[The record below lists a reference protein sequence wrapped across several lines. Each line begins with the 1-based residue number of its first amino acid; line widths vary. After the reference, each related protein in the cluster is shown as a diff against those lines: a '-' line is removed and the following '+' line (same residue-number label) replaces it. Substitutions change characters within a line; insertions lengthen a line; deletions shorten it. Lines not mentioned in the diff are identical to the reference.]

1 MVVKK
6 RQIYTYN
13 LGLSESEFL
22 KREFSLYITELS
34 HLAEQKLMT
43 SDQFY
48 VATTNPLELRSI
60 LENCRPRSVVIFFLG
75 NETYNVQQTQWL
87 NQYSNKIKY
96 AFVYNLPTKTSFKVA
111 IKCLFAAVMDGG
123 IFLWEGEKNIFR
135 TFKNGIDLMKRTR
148 KLQIIFPHHDFPQ
161 GYSKRFISEIM
172 LKGIKLGERSILEI
186 APLII
191 SEKKSKIGFVGQRGS
206 WCRDLAI
213 RTALKKNLGFAPVYT
228 HGWGGINQGKLTAY
242 IDSLIQSE
250 FVLTPP
256 GNLTNRNFRYLESLV
271 FNSIPIM
278 PPSTLQDP
286 HLWGIWTEYSKPLS
300 FSWKRQINRALRLS
314 MEERDAIVS
323 TALLREKKQVY
334 EINKILDSLDKTKL
348 AH

>member
-1 MVVKK
+1 MVVKR
-6 RQIYTYN
+6 RQVFTYN

-34 HLAEQKLMT
+34 HLAEQTLM
-43 SDQFY
+43 SSEQFY
-48 VATTNPLELRSI
+48 VATTNPLELRPI
-60 LENCRPRSVVIFFLG
+60 LEKCRPKSAVIFFLG

-96 AFVYNLPTKTSFKVA
+96 AFVYNLPTKTSFIVA
-111 IKCLFAAVMDGG
+111 IKCFFGAIMDGG
-123 IFLWEGEKNIFR
+123 MILWEGEKNIFR

-148 KLQIIFPHHDFPQ
+148 KLQVMFPHHDFPQ

-172 LKGIKLGERSILEI
+172 LKGIELGTRSILEI
-186 APLII
+186 APLNI
-191 SEKKSKIGFVGQRGS
+191 SEKKSKIGFVGQSGS

-213 RTALKKNLGFAPVYT
+213 RVALKKNIGFVPIYT
-228 HGWGGINQGKLTAY
+228 QGWGGINQGELTTY
-242 IDSLIQSE
+242 TDSLIQSE

-300 FSWKRQINRALRLS
+300 FSWKCQINRVLRLS
-314 MEERDAIVS
+314 KEERDAIIS
-323 TALLREKKQVY
+323 AALLREKKQVY
-334 EINKILDSLDKTKL
+334 EINKILDTLDENKL
-348 AH
+348 IH